1 MISMCGE
8 ISTFKNLITQILLAA
23 AYYNIPWVVAAV
35 QKATVNFC
43 TRAEDSITGANRCR
57 DILLILQE
65 NVTFT
70 VDRPNPTYAPFDPSL
85 QTLTDEL
92 IARMQDYARKGTS
105 A

>member
-1 MISMCGE
+1 M
-8 ISTFKNLITQILLAA
+8 N
-23 AYYNIPWVVAAV
+23 Y
-35 QKATVNFC
+35 C
-43 TRAEDSITGANRCR
+43 TRGEDSITGANRCR
-57 DILLILQE
+57 DILLVLQE

-105 A
+105 ALNIITFTGYSLSRRRPN